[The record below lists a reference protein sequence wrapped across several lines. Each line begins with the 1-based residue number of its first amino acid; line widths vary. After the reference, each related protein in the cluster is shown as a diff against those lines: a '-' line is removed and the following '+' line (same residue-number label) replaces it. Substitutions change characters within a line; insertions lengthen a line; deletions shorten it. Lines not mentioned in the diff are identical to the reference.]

1 MAWPLI
7 RIDLD
12 ERSRDFQRIALQ
24 PGFPVL
30 DRFAANNSVL
40 RQWLGRFVAEA
51 HWDEQTV
58 RFLWRDDDDD
68 SAPTAVVPAS
78 SEELRGA
85 LRSEV
90 EALRTKLN
98 QAVLKSPNDR
108 VLHGVM
114 QQRLERALASGATE
128 SGTLFKVQIRGRWKL
143 VWCWGYDRRTTD
155 SAPLR
160 ICKNEKCLLAFF
172 ERAET
177 RKQCPRCGTRIKSGG
192 AVRTMAIAAALL
204 LLIGLGFFAWDRAG
218 RPGFAAKP
226 ITVPGLVVD
235 AISGKPIAG
244 ATIESASVLQ
254 DKAASDTAV
263 PGKAASDKAAS
274 DKTVS
279 NANGEFDVA
288 VTDASNDELQVSAPG
303 YHVAKWRPSQ
313 GKPGDRQRIALR
325 GESDASGL
333 VIEAH
338 SDRPIPFAVI
348 RAVQPEHQGTADD
361 VGLFLLPGLPSGT
374 TEFEVSAEGYRTER
388 VTQELKPGRSEDLL
402 LSLTGTGIASGTVID
417 AYNQAPVSGAIIK
430 VTGFPAESTS
440 DKDGKFRREELPG
453 TTCRFE
459 VTAPGYFT
467 RDFERPLAAN
477 GESTLRFL
485 LRPELKTLDGIVV
498 DSSGTP
504 VSSASVRIPGLELP
518 TATSAEGTFR
528 LGGVRQ
534 GTQHVEVA
542 AEGYPSTKLDVQV
555 PTADGQPIRIV
566 LSGSARLVGQ
576 VVDAVRKTPVKD
588 AEIRL
593 AEGRWK
599 ATSDDQGRFMI
610 ADLPAG
616 PAMLEVVGRGYRAAR
631 SDQKLIAGDTTVE
644 IELRGATV
652 LSGTVTSSFNQKPIA
667 GADVQLE
674 GTELSQKTDPEGR
687 FRFEDVV
694 AGPAVVKVLADGYLP
709 ASEERGTNADEET
722 VIPFKLRGSATLIGK
737 VVADETDQPIAQA
750 EVTIVGE
757 DQKMMTDD
765 EGRFSQMDWPARP
778 IRLKVFAKGFLPQE
792 QDHDLSVAA
801 VPDAVIRLKPPH
813 AVRGL
818 VVDAGSD
825 QPIGGAKVTLA
836 GSNVSVAT
844 DAEGRFQVETPPAET
859 YEFVVNST
867 GYRPQSFLEQRGA
880 NGANEDDPAPQFKL
894 ALQRDSEETVL
905 DTRAPDEPLALHPN
919 LPEDTTPPPSPA
931 EQFGPSMPGVR
942 DPQEVEF
949 FGVKSKAANVGFVVD
964 FSGSM
969 AGTRLERTKLEL
981 LRSVLDLHPKQMF
994 YVAFFDDKLRLMLD
1008 TEKLAHI
1015 AKPVNKVRI
1024 YKWMKLV
1031 VDGGGTNP
1039 EPALEFVA
1047 KLNPQ
1052 SIYLLSDGAF
1062 APLKESLYDEFK
1074 QKAIRVNSIAMEDE
1088 SGKAELSGIAA
1099 RTQGRYQ
1106 FVPAAPIPDLY
1117 EISLVTRLYDE
1128 LLEQWIDPSTT
1139 TSDAT
1144 DAHDALIEFC
1154 NGQDF
1159 GPRRNATDAQRRRV
1173 RDEWRRWWVEQKLT
1187 PQLLDR
1193 DESRLKKNLGNR
1205 NPWWRWA
1212 SLETLS
1218 QKGVQDGGV
1227 FIPKIRDPDGGIRQ
1241 AARRALVRLADEE
1254 DHGPPEGAGI
1264 ETIQEA
1270 FQKWTDWLRREK
1282 YIASL
1287 PKKPDDSL
1295 VHDFESP
1302 DIKLR
1307 RAALQAAAQRGR
1319 FAQPAQLIKKLT
1331 DPDLRVR
1338 QSAYDALVKTAGKD
1352 LGPGDCS
1359 DLSRCAAAAKEWST
1373 WHNAKAEGEAEKTLR
1388 LAESFE
1394 THKKNDKAREW
1405 YQKVIQ
1411 KHPTTEAAAKAAAKL
1426 KSL

>member
-12 ERSRDFQRIALQ
+12 ERSKDFQRIALQ

-40 RQWLGRFVAEA
+40 RQWLGRFAAEA

-68 SAPTAVVPAS
+68 SAPTAVLPAS
-78 SEELRGA
+78 QEDLRGT
-85 LRSEV
+85 LRAEV

-98 QAVLKSPNDR
+98 QAVLKSPNER

-128 SGTLFKVQIRGRWKL
+128 SGSLFKVQTRGRWKL
-143 VWCWGYDRRTTD
+143 VWCWGYDRRSTD

-160 ICKNEKCLLAFF
+160 LCKNEKCLLAFL

-192 AVRTMAIAAALL
+192 ALRTMAIAALL
-204 LLIGLGFFAWDRAG
+204 LLLVGLGFFAWDRAG
-218 RPGFAAKP
+218 RPGFAARRT
-226 ITVPGLVVD
+226 TVSGLVVD

-244 ATIESASVLQ
+244 ATIEQTSAAQ
-254 DKAASDTAV
+254 DKAAPDEPA
-263 PGKAASDKAAS
+263 PDKAALEKAVP

-288 VTDASNDELQVSAPG
+288 VNDASVDELQISATG
-303 YHVAKWRPSQ
+303 YLIEKWRPSQ
-313 GKPGDRQRIALR
+313 GKRGERQRIELR

-338 SDRPIPFAVI
+338 SDRPIPYASI
-348 RAVQPEHQGTADD
+348 RAVQPDHQGIADD
-361 VGLFLLPGLPSGT
+361 VGLFLMPGLPSGT
-374 TEFEVSAEGYRTER
+374 TEFEVAAEGYRTER
-388 VTQELKPGRSEDLL
+388 VTQEVKPGRSENLL
-402 LSLTGTGIASGTVID
+402 FSLTGTGIASGTVID
-417 AYNQAPVSGAIIK
+417 AYNQAPISGAVVK
-430 VTGFPAESTS
+430 VTGFPGESTS
-440 DKDGKFRREELPG
+440 DKDGTFRREELPG

-467 RDFERPLAAN
+467 RDFERQLTIS
-477 GESTLRFL
+477 GTTTLRFL

-518 TATSAEGTFR
+518 TTTSEDGTFR

-542 AEGYPSTKLDVQV
+542 ADGYPSTKLDVHV
-555 PTADGQPIRIV
+555 PTADGQPVRIV

-576 VVDAVRKTPVKD
+576 VVDAVRKTPVKN

-599 ATSDDQGRFMI
+599 ATSDEEGRFVI

-616 PAMLEVVGRGYRAAR
+616 PAVLEVIGRGYRAAQ

-644 IELRGATV
+644 IALRGATV

-674 GTELSQKTDPEGR
+674 GTELTQKTDPEGR

-694 AGPAVVKVLADGYLP
+694 AGPAVVKVMADGYQP
-709 ASEERGTNADEET
+709 ASEERGTNSDEET
-722 VIPFKLRGSATLIGK
+722 VIPFKLRGSASLIGQ
-737 VVADETDQPIAQA
+737 VIADETDQPIAKA

-757 DQKMMTDD
+757 DQKLMTDD
-765 EGRFSQMDWPARP
+765 QGKFSQMDWPARP
-778 IRLKVFAKGFLPQE
+778 IRLKVTANGFLPQE
-792 QDHDLSVAA
+792 QDHDLSVAN

-813 AVRGL
+813 SVRGL

-825 QPIGGAKVTLA
+825 QPVSGAKVTLA
-836 GSNVSVAT
+836 GRNVSVAT

-867 GYRPQSFLEQRGA
+867 GYRPQSFLEQPGA
-880 NGANEDDPAPQFKL
+880 NGTKAGDPAPLIKL
-894 ALQRDSEETVL
+894 TLQRDSDETPPASPPPEELV
-905 DTRAPDEPLALHPN
+905 AEQPDLLG
-919 LPEDTTPPPSPA
+919 DTTPPPSA
-931 EQFGPSMPGVR
+931 GEQFGPSMPGVR

-949 FGVKSKAANVGFVVD
+949 FGIKSKAANVGFVVD

-994 YVAFFDDKLRLMLD
+994 YVAFFDDNMRLMLD
-1008 TEKLAHI
+1008 TEKLAFI

-1052 SIYLLSDGAF
+1052 TIYLLSDGEF

-1074 QKAIRVNSIAMEDE
+1074 QKSIRVNTIAMEDE
-1088 SGKAELSGIAA
+1088 SGKVELSGIAA
-1099 RTQGRYQ
+1099 RTQGRYR
-1106 FVPAAPIPDLY
+1106 FVPSAPIPDLY
-1117 EISLVTRLYDE
+1117 EISLVTRLFDE

-1139 TSDAT
+1139 TSDAI

-1159 GPRRNATDAQRRRV
+1159 GPRRNATDAQRRLA

-1187 PQLLDR
+1187 PQLMDR
-1193 DESRLKKNLGNR
+1193 DEARLRKNLGNR

-1227 FIPKIRDPDGGIRQ
+1227 FTPKIRDRDGGIRQ

-1254 DHGPPEGAGI
+1254 DHGPPEGAGT
-1264 ETIQEA
+1264 EVIQEA
-1270 FQKWTDWLRREK
+1270 FRQWSDWLRREK
-1282 YIASL
+1282 YIANL

-1302 DIKLR
+1302 DLKLR
-1307 RAALQAAAQRGR
+1307 RAALQTAAERGR
-1319 FAQPAQLIKKLT
+1319 FSHPEQLIKKMT
-1331 DPDLRVR
+1331 DSDLRVR

-1359 DLSRCAAAAKEWST
+1359 DLSRCAAAAKEWSR

-1411 KHPTTEAAAKAAAKL
+1411 KHPTTEAAAKAAEKL